1 MAPGSLPAG
10 VVRVADRD
18 RAVGPATRV
27 VLLVE
32 GLSDRVALEVLADRR
47 GQDLA
52 AAGVAVVPMGGATAV
67 RAHAERF
74 GPRGRG
80 LTLGGLYDAAEQ
92 RAVGRALERA
102 GFGPGLDR
110 AALEDLGF
118 YECDADLE
126 DELIRAVGVAGVEAV
141 LDRQG
146 DLASFRRFQA
156 QPAQRGRPPTAQ
168 LHRFMGTRSGR
179 KWQYAAL
186 LTDAADLTA
195 VPRPL
200 DLVLSRALAS
210 AG

>member
-1 MAPGSLPAG
+1 
-10 VVRVADRD
+10 
-18 RAVGPATRV
+18 
-27 VLLVE
+27 
-32 GLSDRVALEVLADRR
+32 
-47 GQDLA
+47 
-52 AAGVAVVPMGGATAV
+52 MGGATAV

-102 GFGPGLDR
+102 GLGPGLDR

-126 DELIRAVGVAGVEAV
+126 DELIRALGVAGVEAV

-156 QPAQRGRPPTAQ
+156 QPAQRDRPPAAQ

-186 LTDAADLTA
+186 LTDAVDCRRRAAAARPRAQPGARVSRLTTADSTA
-195 VPRPL
+195 SFSSPRSASTPVPPSSSSSPSSTCS
-200 DLVLSRALAS
+200 VPM
-210 AG
+210 